1 MAENLT
7 IELPFAALTD
17 LDLIDASPV
26 GVEVPTYDSYSSM
39 YLLSEDH
46 ADKFYSDINPA
57 NICQNLS
64 VLCKYSDLNENLLNA
79 MVRRN

>member
-26 GVEVPTYDSYSSM
+26 GVEVPKYDSYSSM
-39 YLLSEDH
+39 YFLSEDH
-46 ADKFYSDINPA
+46 ADKCERTWKKIIFRSR
-57 NICQNLS
+57 
-64 VLCKYSDLNENLLNA
+64 V
-79 MVRRN
+79 